1 MLLGRI
7 VELWRYPVKSMNGV
21 RLREAELSTRGI
33 PGDRGWAVHDEERGG
48 VTNAKR
54 LPGLRACAAR
64 YLREPVAGEAS
75 PDVEIT
81 LPGGER
87 VLASSPVAAERLSAS
102 LGRRLSLRSLGP
114 VGSDA
119 APRVQA
125 RGESPETLR
134 QLMGVIDGEPL
145 PDLSALSPERLA
157 ELRRGNFFDALPV
170 HLLTTTTLRTLE
182 RIAPSSVWDR
192 RRFRP
197 NFLVEANG
205 AAGYPELGWGKRRL
219 RLGRAVIELVMG
231 CPRCSMVTQPVDELP
246 GDPGVMRTLVRE
258 TKHLAGVYA
267 SVVEEGAVR
276 EGDEVAAID

>member
-1 MLLGRI
+1 MVLGRI
-7 VELWRYPVKSMNGV
+7 VELWRYPVKSMNGA
-21 RLREAELSTRGI
+21 RLAEAGLSTRGL
-33 PGDRGWAVHDEERGG
+33 PGDRGWAVHDEQRGG

-64 YLREPVAGEAS
+64 YLREPEDGEAS

-87 VLASSPVAAERLSAS
+87 VLASSPAASGRLSAA
-102 LGRRLSLRSLGP
+102 LGRGLSLRSLGP
-114 VGSDA
+114 VGSEA
-119 APRVQA
+119 APRVQG
-125 RGESPETLR
+125 RGEPIETFR

-145 PDLSALSPERLA
+145 PDLSDLTPERLA
-157 ELRRGNFFDALPV
+157 EMRRGNFFDALPV

-182 RIAPSSVWDR
+182 RIAPSSAWDR

-197 NFLVEANG
+197 NFLVEANE
-205 AAGYPELGWGKRRL
+205 AVGYPELGWGRRRL
-219 RLGRAVIELVMG
+219 RVGRAVIELVMG
-231 CPRCSMVTQPVDELP
+231 CPRCSMVTQAVDELP
-246 GDPGVMRTLVRE
+246 ADPGVMRTLVRE

-267 SVVEEGAVR
+267 SVVQPGAVR